1 MLTGV
6 DFSFLIFFFFGVVL
20 KGNRGELGSHVELF
34 SFLFFR
40 FLCFLFFGVCF
51 LSVLIKCRSTEYRW
65 RI

>member
-6 DFSFLIFFFFGVVL
+6 DFSFYWRGV
-20 KGNRGELGSHVELF
+20 KGNRDELGSHVELF

-40 FLCFLFFGVCF
+40 FFYSLFFWICF

>member
-6 DFSFLIFFFFGVVL
+6 DFTFFYWRGV
-20 KGNRGELGSHVELF
+20 KGNRDELGSHVELF

-40 FLCFLFFGVCF
+40 FFMLCFFGLLFP
-51 LSVLIKCRSTEYRW
+51 SVLIKCRSTEYRW